1 MKESDL
7 RRLLPDGIADFND
20 WHAQISKYNTPLM
33 RHLDS
38 LDIPEK
44 KENWTRTALY
54 EIVLWELDR
63 FPGIDDA
70 LFMDLGKAAEIPPE
84 DFRKVKETLC
94 RRNAHVVMP
103 AAMFPEPPSKPG
115 RDYYDTACEFYFKYL
130 AELRKLSCDG
140 FEFRIMDR
148 MLYQIDK
155 ASGRKL
161 E

>member
-54 EIVLWELDR
+54 GSWTVFRGLMTRFSWIWER
-63 FPGIDDA
+63 RR
-70 LFMDLGKAAEIPPE
+70 K
-84 DFRKVKETLC
+84 FRRRISVK
-94 RRNAHVVMP
+94 
-103 AAMFPEPPSKPG
+103 
-115 RDYYDTACEFYFKYL
+115 
-130 AELRKLSCDG
+130 
-140 FEFRIMDR
+140 
-148 MLYQIDK
+148 
-155 ASGRKL
+155 
-161 E
+161 

>member
-7 RRLLPDGIADFND
+7 RRLLPGGIADFKD

-63 FPGIDDA
+63 FHQSGDISDHEP
-70 LFMDLGKAAEIPPE
+70 AECA
-84 DFRKVKETLC
+84 C
-94 RRNAHVVMP
+94 RHAGCHV
-103 AAMFPEPPSKPG
+103 S
-115 RDYYDTACEFYFKYL
+115 RTAVEAGQRL
-130 AELRKLSCDG
+130 L
-140 FEFRIMDR
+140 
-148 MLYQIDK
+148 
-155 ASGRKL
+155 
-161 E
+161 

>member
-63 FPGIDDA
+63 FPGMWHVFQMSPFKTA
-70 LFMDLGKAAEIPPE
+70 YEAMDKNAEFI
-84 DFRKVKETLC
+84 FNIC
-94 RRNAHVVMP
+94 R
-103 AAMFPEPPSKPG
+103 
-115 RDYYDTACEFYFKYL
+115 
-130 AELRKLSCDG
+130 
-140 FEFRIMDR
+140 
-148 MLYQIDK
+148 
-155 ASGRKL
+155 
-161 E
+161 

>member
-54 EIVLWELDR
+54 EIV
-63 FPGIDDA
+63 
-70 LFMDLGKAAEIPPE
+70 
-84 DFRKVKETLC
+84 
-94 RRNAHVVMP
+94 
-103 AAMFPEPPSKPG
+103 
-115 RDYYDTACEFYFKYL
+115 
-130 AELRKLSCDG
+130 
-140 FEFRIMDR
+140 
-148 MLYQIDK
+148 
-155 ASGRKL
+155 
-161 E
+161 